1 MTRVETMHENIGA
14 LETGVL
20 IPTCNIKEQLSKM
33 SPEEARKATRKWR
46 KLMRR
51 AKKEIPKDKK
61 KTKRE
66 QIYLARKELRR
77 IGKEKLSF

>member
-1 MTRVETMHENIGA
+1 MTRVETIHENIGA

-20 IPTCNIKEQLSKM
+20 IPTCDIKEQLSKM
-33 SPEEARKATRKWR
+33 SPKEARKATRKWR

-61 KTKRE
+61 KTKSE